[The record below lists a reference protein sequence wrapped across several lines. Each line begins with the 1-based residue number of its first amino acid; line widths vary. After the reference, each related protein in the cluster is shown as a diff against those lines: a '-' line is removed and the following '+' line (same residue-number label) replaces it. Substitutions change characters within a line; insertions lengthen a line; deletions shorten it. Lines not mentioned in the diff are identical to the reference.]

1 MRKWMLILFMAFA
14 FHNAFSQ
21 EFEMI
26 RHQVQMGE
34 TVRMISRKYKV
45 EPSEIYRLNKFAI
58 DGISKGMILQIM
70 VPKKEEKVAEVLPP
84 PETSEDAVVQNTNA
98 TTDDNAEK
106 TVTTQ
111 TTTTVR
117 KKKPK
122 QEPVAQTEK
131 SVASEQ
137 TLQSDASPPP
147 VITPSENT
155 GQEIKHTVAKGETLF
170 SLARKYNVKVDDI
183 KTQNADVLKKG
194 LQPGQVLT
202 INSNQSATEVQT
214 TPENTVAKKETV
226 TEPETKIEKSETPA
240 TDNSGQEV
248 KHTVS
253 KGETLFSLSKRYNVS
268 VDDIKSQNADAL
280 KKGLQIGQ
288 VLTIMAKN

>member
-1 MRKWMLILFMAFA
+1 MRKWVLILFMVFA
-14 FHNAFSQ
+14 FHNAFCQ

-58 DGISKGMILQIM
+58 DGISKGMVLQVL

-84 PETSEDAVVQNTNA
+84 PEAEDAGDQNSNTN
-98 TTDDNAEK
+98 TDDNVQK
-106 TVTTQ
+106 TVAITQ

-117 KKKPK
+117 KKPK
-122 QEPVAQTEK
+122 QELIVQTEK
-131 SVASEQ
+131 PVASGQ
-137 TLQSDASPPP
+137 IQQSDASLSPA
-147 VITPSENT
+147 ENT
-155 GQEIKHTVAKGETLF
+155 GQAVQHTVAKGETLF
-170 SLARKYNVKVDDI
+170 SLARKYNVRIDDI
-183 KTQNADVLKKG
+183 ETQNADVLKKG

-202 INSNQSATEVQT
+202 INVNQSVPEVQS
-214 TPENTVAKKETV
+214 TPENTVATKETK
-226 TEPETKIEKSETPA
+226 TEVKPENPVATSETPA
-240 TDNSGQEV
+240 TDNPAQEV
-248 KHTVS
+248 KHIVS

-268 VDDIKSQNADAL
+268 VDDIKSQNADVL

-288 VLTIMAKN
+288 VLTIVEKN